1 MAAVQS
7 IIIGRR
13 LPAGPYN
20 TRAGTSDL
28 ALSLEMKGVL
38 VADLLVRPQ
47 DADEGA
53 ESGGKMRP
61 ALVPLLIFQL
71 LFPFVLAPSYT
82 DDARATM

>member
-1 MAAVQS
+1 
-7 IIIGRR
+7 
-13 LPAGPYN
+13 
-20 TRAGTSDL
+20 
-28 ALSLEMKGVL
+28 MKGVL